1 MASSF
6 SPLKF
11 LFLFLFLLSFPFSN
25 ARNHHGENS
34 HDVSSSTG
42 GILAKKRAEKLIK
55 SFNLSPKGPVSIR
68 HADTSISESEEAP
81 GIVEKQFKFPSLLET
96 GPSIRKLGHH
106 AGYYKLSHSKAARMF
121 YFFFESRKSK
131 RDPVVI
137 WLTGGPGCSSSLAL
151 FYEMGPFHITKNLSL
166 VWNEYGW
173 DQASNLLFVDQ
184 PIGTG
189 FSYTTNDEDYVSD
202 EEGVSND
209 LYDFL
214 QAFFRHHP
222 EFVKN
227 DFYITGES
235 YAGHYIP
242 ALAGRIHKGNKANEG
257 IHINFKGMAIGDG
270 LTNSAIQ
277 FAADPDYALK
287 MSLINQS
294 DYYNIEKLVPNCV
307 KSAKACESGGGNTTC
322 VSSFEACGSILDEIL
337 SIAGNI
343 NYYDIRKKC
352 EGPLCYDLSAIE
364 IFLNEKSVKE
374 ALGVGNI
381 TFVSCSTDVY
391 DRMEG
396 DWMKNLAVG
405 IPELLE
411 DGIRVLLYEGEYDLI
426 CNWLGNYRWVNALNW
441 SGQKDFLAAPMVP
454 FVVDRKEA
462 GKLKTHGP
470 LSFLKV
476 HNAGHMVPMDQPK
489 NSLQMLKR
497 WIKGKLAVQHSER
510 TAPNPK

>member
-1 MASSF
+1 
-6 SPLKF
+6 
-11 LFLFLFLLSFPFSN
+11 
-25 ARNHHGENS
+25 
-34 HDVSSSTG
+34 
-42 GILAKKRAEKLIK
+42 
-55 SFNLSPKGPVSIR
+55 
-68 HADTSISESEEAP
+68 
-81 GIVEKQFKFPSLLET
+81 
-96 GPSIRKLGHH
+96 
-106 AGYYKLSHSKAARMF
+106 
-121 YFFFESRKSK
+121 
-131 RDPVVI
+131 
-137 WLTGGPGCSSSLAL
+137 
-151 FYEMGPFHITKNLSL
+151 
-166 VWNEYGW
+166 
-173 DQASNLLFVDQ
+173 
-184 PIGTG
+184 
-189 FSYTTNDEDYVSD
+189 
-202 EEGVSND
+202 
-209 LYDFL
+209 
-214 QAFFRHHP
+214 
-222 EFVKN
+222 
-227 DFYITGES
+227 
-235 YAGHYIP
+235 
-242 ALAGRIHKGNKANEG
+242 
-257 IHINFKGMAIGDG
+257 
-270 LTNSAIQ
+270 
-277 FAADPDYALK
+277 

-294 DYYNIEKLVPNCV
+294 DYYNVEKLVPNCV
-307 KSAKACESGGGNTTC
+307 NSAKACESGGGNTTC

-364 IFLNEKSVKE
+364 TFLNEKSVKE

-391 DRMEG
+391 VRMEG

-441 SGQKDFLAAPMVP
+441 SGQKDFLAAPIVP

-497 WIKGKLAVQHSER
+497 WIKGKLAVQRSER